1 MQIWTLLVVEKM
13 KLFSRTRSKGRKGI
27 VISPGMLLHRSHSY
41 FLLLLAGI
49 LVCAGAPGSSAYGAT
64 PGSDSAASATNI
76 IGKDAKLNGKAMPAG
91 ATLFPGDVIRLGE
104 DSTAALRFADGLV
117 LAAPDTELVVGSR
130 GVNLRNGRLQ
140 VRADRGESL
149 AISGPF
155 FQVNLAAS
163 QGIPSSAEIRLGGM
177 RAQVSAVTGAA
188 DLTAAGSAAPYK
200 LHAGETATLAF
211 AGADASPAQGA
222 AGQEAGQ
229 ISRLLPQIQID
240 RESQHLIASVSDR
253 VYWNDGLRSGPTGR
267 AHVTLKDGSQL
278 NLGSDSSLRI
288 LQHDAQAQQTSLDL
302 ILGRLRGKITKMT
315 LPGAKFEIHTPVGVA
330 GLVGTDLSLEV
341 TNDYVELIVFE
352 GEVRFTT
359 LSGQAVSVT
368 AGNKLRISRSGA
380 FEGPFPATPQ
390 ETQIAK
396 DLTDILGKANQGAV
410 VAATRPITPLVVI
423 ITGTAAAVGI
433 GVWQGTRPA
442 VSNILP

>member
-1 MQIWTLLVVEKM
+1 M
-13 KLFSRTRSKGRKGI
+13 KSILRTRSRGRTRI
-27 VISPGMLLHRSHSY
+27 ESSPGMLLRRSYPY
-41 FLLLLAGI
+41 FLFLLAGI
-49 LVCAGAPGSSAYGAT
+49 LVCAAVPGSPAYAAT
-64 PGSDSAASATNI
+64 PGSSPAASASNI

-117 LAAPDTELVVGSR
+117 LAAPDTELVVESR
-130 GVNLRNGRLQ
+130 GVNMRNGRLQ
-140 VRADRGESL
+140 VRAEGEESFT
-149 AISGPF
+149 ISGPF

-163 QGIPSSAEIRLGGM
+163 QGIPSSAEVRLGGM
-177 RAQVSAVTGAA
+177 RAQVSAVAGAA
-188 DLTAAGSAAPYK
+188 DLTATGSAAPYK

-211 AGADASPAQGA
+211 AGGEASRAQGA
-222 AGQEAGQ
+222 AGQEAGL

-240 RESQHLIASVSDR
+240 RESQHLIAAVSDR

-267 AHVTLKDGSQL
+267 VHITLKDGSQL

-330 GLVGTDLSLEV
+330 GLVGTDLSLDV

-359 LSGQAVSVT
+359 LNGQSVNVT
-368 AGNKLRISRSGA
+368 AGKKLRISRSGA
-380 FEGPFPATPQ
+380 LEGPVPATPQ

-396 DLTDILGKANQGAV
+396 DLTDILGKANQGPV
-410 VAATRPITPLVVI
+410 VAGTRPITPFVI
-423 ITGTAAAVGI
+423 VISGTAAAVGI

-442 VSNILP
+442 VSRVSP